1 MPTPPP
7 EIFKAYD
14 IRGLYG
20 EQLDG
25 EIAESIGRAFARV
38 LAQLEGKPVG
48 ELRVGLGRD
57 MRLTAPEL
65 AARYKE
71 GLVAEGVYVLDA
83 GQVGTEMLYYLVGSR
98 ALDGGLMCTASHN
111 PKAYTGCKLVR
122 GGALALSGD
131 SGIQDIRR
139 LIEAGLG
146 GDGSPPTRGT
156 VEEVDVYAEFQEA
169 ALGFIDPETIRSA
182 GRNGDASAASV
193 SRSGRPLKVVVD
205 GGNGMAGPMVG
216 PLLEGLGLELIETYW
231 VPDGNFP
238 DHEPNPLLPENRQFA
253 IDKVLASG
261 ADLGIAWDGDA
272 DRCFFIDDTGAF
284 VDGDF
289 LTALLAESLLAKKS
303 DPAHPE
309 AILYDVRASRAV
321 PDTVRRAGGTPY
333 VNRVGHAFFKARMR
347 AEGSLFG
354 GEVSGHY
361 YFRDFYC
368 ADSGTLPALL
378 ILEHLSRTGRRMSE
392 LLAPYREHYF
402 ISGEINSEVAD
413 QDAKMEEIA
422 ACYADA
428 EQSHLDGISVDYGD
442 WHFNVRPSNTEPLL
456 RLCLESLRSHEDME
470 RRRDEVLALIRS

>member
-20 EQLDG
+20 EQIDG
-25 EIAESIGRAFARV
+25 DIAESIGRAFARV

-65 AARYKE
+65 AARYRE
-71 GLVAEGVYVLDA
+71 GLLAEGVHVLDA

-98 ALDGGLMCTASHN
+98 GLDGGLMCTASHN

-122 GGALALSGD
+122 EGALALSGD

-146 GDGSPPTRGT
+146 APAGRGGA
-156 VEEVDVYAEFQEA
+156 VEKVDVYAEFQEA
-169 ALGFIDPETIRSA
+169 ALRFIDPETIRSA
-182 GRNGDASAASV
+182 S
-193 SRSGRPLKVVVD
+193 PLKVVVD

-231 VPDGNFP
+231 APDGNFP

-253 IDKVLASG
+253 IDRVLASG

-272 DRCFFIDDTGAF
+272 DRCFFIDDTGRF

-289 LTALLAESLLAKKS
+289 LTALLAESLLAKS
-303 DPAHPE
+303 TPGE
-309 AILYDVRASRAV
+309 ASILYDVRASRAV

-333 VNRVGHAFFKARMR
+333 VNRVGHAFFKTRMR

-378 ILEHLSRTGRRMSE
+378 ILEQLSRTGGRMSE
-392 LLAPYREHYF
+392 LLQPYRERYF
-402 ISGEINSEVAD
+402 ISGEINTEVAD
-413 QDAKMEEIA
+413 QDAKMREIA
-422 ACYADA
+422 ARYADA
-428 EQSHLDGISVDYGD
+428 EQSHLDGISIDYED